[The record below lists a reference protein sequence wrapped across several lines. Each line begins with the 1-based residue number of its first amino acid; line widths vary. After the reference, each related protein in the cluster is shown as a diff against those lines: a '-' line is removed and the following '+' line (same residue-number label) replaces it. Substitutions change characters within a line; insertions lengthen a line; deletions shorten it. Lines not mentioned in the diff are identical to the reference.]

1 MAYATQCIQPGFIYF
16 QEKFKG
22 ELGNV
27 VDAFKA
33 ARLFSPSKAHEMQ
46 PTAEKIDDL
55 TVFPFVQQAVLP
67 HLKTELPMAAD
78 MDPLE

>member
-55 TVFPFVQQAVLP
+55 TVFQQAVLP
-67 HLKTELPMAAD
+67 HLKTELPINGC
-78 MDPLE
+78 